1 MPCSRASL
9 LAAWEKLQSG
19 LEANPDELQ
28 LVDVYREQL
37 TAELAGLKAYQSR
50 RSELQAE
57 SLRTTQDLKT
67 SFARTRDLVTVLRAW
82 LVLSYGPHSDKLLEL
97 GLKPIRKPR
106 TPRGKPDKEE
116 GTPWKPAATV

>member
-1 MPCSRASL
+1 MPTSRASL

-37 TAELAGLKAYQSR
+37 TAELAGLKACQSR

-67 SFARTRDLVTVLRAW
+67 SFARTRGLVTVLRAW

-106 TPRGKPDKEE
+106 TLRRKEE
-116 GTPWKPAATV
+116 ATPWKPAATV